1 VPPVTGRTT
10 LLIEPRVVPFG
21 LAPAGFCLGRLS
33 TTAAWCACASC
44 LGSLGALVCIAWVF
58 VMLHVPSASV
68 RWVFGI
74 PLLVSGLNWCV
85 HPNPGIVSCQSRHG
99 DDHLDSPV
107 HMMLCCCGILSAAL
121 ACMCFALH
129 CLWFAACLS
138 VRACGVVLLACCGC
152 LHLLACAAFHLHLF
166 PSVGAIT
173 ISARPRLCLY
183 ISLGRALSGV

>member
-1 VPPVTGRTT
+1 MVPWAYLVSVSQRITRHLMEWVAPVVGIRFPWHSLAVCCAFFGAFGAYLGFGVCGLSLGRPLVWGPRWGLQQGCLKVPPVTGRTT

-44 LGSLGALVCIAWVF
+44 LRSLGALVCIAWVF

-85 HPNPGIVSCQSRHG
+85 HPNPGIVSC
-99 DDHLDSPV
+99 
-107 HMMLCCCGILSAAL
+107 
-121 ACMCFALH
+121 
-129 CLWFAACLS
+129 
-138 VRACGVVLLACCGC
+138 
-152 LHLLACAAFHLHLF
+152 
-166 PSVGAIT
+166 
-173 ISARPRLCLY
+173 
-183 ISLGRALSGV
+183 